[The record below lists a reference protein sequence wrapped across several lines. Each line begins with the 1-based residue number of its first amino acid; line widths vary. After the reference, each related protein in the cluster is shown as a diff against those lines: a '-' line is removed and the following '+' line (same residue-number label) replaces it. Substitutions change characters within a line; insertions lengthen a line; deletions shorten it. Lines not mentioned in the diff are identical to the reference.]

1 MLARLSWNQKG
12 EWNMSLFENPA
23 YRWRETYF
31 VLFESEHRPSLE
43 LIQES
48 LGRLETSYHAE
59 EMGDDGQGHM
69 ESLTLISP
77 SDFAAM
83 DIIYL
88 AGEEIPLQVDELK
101 QELDLGSL
109 TDEEQEKAARLDA
122 CDARYEVFHFEQ
134 MGGIDE
140 EEGFLDPG
148 ALLMVLE
155 QLAEL
160 CDGVVIDPQSGGF
173 V

>member
-1 MLARLSWNQKG
+1 
-12 EWNMSLFENPA
+12 MSLFENPA

-31 VLFESEHRPSLE
+31 VLFESEHRPPVE
-43 LIQES
+43 VIQAA
-48 LGRLETSYHAE
+48 LGQLETSYQVE
-59 EMGDDGQGHM
+59 ELTDDAQGHM
-69 ESLTLISP
+69 ESVTLISP
-77 SDFAAM
+77 TDFAAM

-101 QELDLGSL
+101 QEMDFSGL
-109 TDEEQEKAARLDA
+109 TDDEQEKAARLDA

-134 MGGIDE
+134 MGAIDE
-140 EEGFLDPG
+140 DEGFLDPG
-148 ALLMVLE
+148 ALLTVLE